1 MDSKQS
7 IELGAKVIEVQ
18 TLMIAYATDG
28 RTSAQP
34 AEYRE
39 LYADILLDLK
49 WIQRHVPSSR
59 NWSKAHEA
67 CLSGIR
73 LCHGGCASETLGSAG
88 VCE

>member
-1 MDSKQS
+1 MDSKRS

-39 LYADILLDLK
+39 L
-49 WIQRHVPSSR
+49 
-59 NWSKAHEA
+59 
-67 CLSGIR
+67 
-73 LCHGGCASETLGSAG
+73 
-88 VCE
+88 